1 MIKDIVTKN
10 RSYRR
15 FYQDVT
21 ISTKSLLELIEL
33 ARLTATGANIQSLK
47 YKLINNP
54 KKNEEVFSC
63 LSWAGYL
70 SDWKGPVEGEKP
82 SAYIIILNDNRIK
95 QNPQYD
101 VGLACQSILLGAV
114 EKGLGGCMFGSVNRE
129 QLREYLAIPDEYDI
143 TLVIALGKPKEEV
156 VIDEV
161 VDGNIKYWRDDK
173 MLHHVPK
180 RKLEDILL

>member
-1 MIKDIVTKN
+1 MLKDLVAKN

-21 ISTKSLLELIEL
+21 ISTNSLLELIEL
-33 ARLTATGANIQSLK
+33 ARLTATGANKQSLK
-47 YKLINNP
+47 FKLINNT
-54 KKNEEVFSC
+54 KENEKVFSC

-70 SDWKGPVEGEKP
+70 ADWKGPEEGEKP
-82 SAYIIILNDNRIK
+82 SAYIIILNDTTIK

-114 EKGLGGCMFGSVNRE
+114 EKGLGGCIFASVNRE
-129 QLREYLAIPDEYDI
+129 QLREYFVVPEEYDI

-156 VIDEV
+156 VIDDV
-161 VDGNIKYWRDDK
+161 INGNIKYWRDDK
-173 MLHHVPK
+173 QVHHVPK

>member
-1 MIKDIVTKN
+1 MIKDLVAKN

-15 FYQDVT
+15 FFQDVT
-21 ISTKSLLELIEL
+21 ISNDTLLELIEL
-33 ARLTATGANIQSLK
+33 ARLTATGANIQSLN
-47 YKLINNP
+47 YKLINKS
-54 KKNEEVFSC
+54 KKNEEFFSC
-63 LSWAGYL
+63 LGWAGYL
-70 SDWKGPVEGEKP
+70 ADWKGPEDGEKP
-82 SAYIIILNDNRIK
+82 TAYIIILNDNRIK

-129 QLREYLAIPDEYDI
+129 QLREYLTLPKEYDI
-143 TLVIALGKPKEEV
+143 TLVIALGKPKEEI

-173 MLHHVPK
+173 QVHHVPK
-180 RKLEDILL
+180 RKLEDLLL